1 MSLYTTQ
8 QLDSLAQRWGQAS
21 IDLPSFIKANAM
33 HFGQEGTPSPR
44 PQKAPPDGATEQEIK
59 CSDVA
64 YILYQIELLDPEV
77 DPNQAW
83 SDYCDNHA
91 MCFNA

>member
-1 MSLYTTQ
+1 MSVYPAST
-8 QLDSLAQRWGQAS
+8 LDSYVQAYETAG
-21 IDLPSFIKANAM
+21 IDLSVQIKANAVAIQNA
-33 HFGQEGTPSPR
+33 GSPSPR
-44 PQKAPPDGATEQEIK
+44 PQKAPPDGANSQQIK
-59 CSDVA
+59 CSNVA

-91 MCFNA
+91 LCFDA